1 MKGSYYTIME
11 LKTLK
16 ILNHKKFLLT
26 NKKKRSHKAP
36 SGGFG

>member
-26 NKKKRSHKAP
+26 NKQKAEP
-36 SGGFG
+36 